1 MYFIQVLSFDAI
13 ILVFLTDSLST
24 VISPSQRDSNR
35 DYESEIAALK
45 EEYEGKLSTL
55 QEQYGTEHANRTKLE
70 EDMSRLKSHYEN
82 QLAEAKVS
90 TCTCIYVVVS
100 SYKGIVLQL

>member
-1 MYFIQVLSFDAI
+1 MYFIQVLSLDAV

-70 EDMSRLKSHYEN
+70 EDMSRLKSHYED

-90 TCTCIYVVVS
+90 HMYIYMYVVVS
-100 SYKGIVLQL
+100 SYKGIVL